1 MKATLIGATGLIGSH
16 LLEILLQDPAFEKV
30 TVLVRKPLLGLS
42 HPKLEKKLVDFND
55 ADALLVALHETDVI
69 FCAVG
74 TTQQK
79 VKGDQAAYRKVD
91 FDIPA
96 HTARFGKMNGC
107 EKYVLVSA
115 LGAKKGSANFYL
127 NLKGE
132 AEEAVIASGMRSV
145 HFMRPSILEGNRK
158 EKRTGERIGIFIARI
173 FSFLLPSRLKLSPA
187 VMVAGAMSAAAKT
200 DKPGAFIYQNAEMKS
215 LIQHSKFKIQNLNQ
229 VHIRHD
235 HHTHH
240 FLVLMQYRGLFLQ
253 ISLALAHHP

>member
-30 TVLVRKPLLGLS
+30 TVLVRKPLLGLN
-42 HPKLEKKLVDFND
+42 HAKLEKKLVDFND
-55 ADALLVALHETDVI
+55 ADSLLLALNETDVI

-96 HTARFGKMNGC
+96 NTARFGKMNGC

-115 LGAKKGSANFYL
+115 LGAKKGSSNFYL

-132 AEEAVIASGMRSV
+132 AEEAVIAAGMRSV
-145 HFMRPSILEGNRK
+145 HIMRPSILEGNRK
-158 EKRTGERIGIFIARI
+158 EKRTGEKFGIFMAKAL
-173 FSFLLPSRLKLSPA
+173 SFLLPSRLKLSPA
-187 VMVAGAMSAAAKT
+187 SMVAQAMANAAKSDT
-200 DKPGAFIYQNAEMKS
+200 TGAKVYMNKEMKE
-215 LIQHSKFKIQNLNQ
+215 LN
-229 VHIRHD
+229 
-235 HHTHH
+235 
-240 FLVLMQYRGLFLQ
+240 
-253 ISLALAHHP
+253 

>member
-16 LLEILLQDPAFEKV
+16 LLEILLQDPAFVKV
-30 TVLVRKPLLGLS
+30 TVLVRKPLLGLN
-42 HPKLEKKLVDFND
+42 HAKLEKKLVDFND
-55 ADALLVALHETDVI
+55 ADSLLLALHETDVI

-74 TTQQK
+74 TTRQK

-115 LGAKKGSANFYL
+115 LGAKKGSSNFYL

-145 HFMRPSILEGNRK
+145 HIMRPSILEGNRK
-158 EKRTGERIGIFIARI
+158 EKRTGEKFGIFMAKAL
-173 FSFLLPSRLKLSPA
+173 SFLLPSRLKLSPA
-187 VMVAGAMSAAAKT
+187 SMVAQAMANAAKT
-200 DKPGAFIYQNAEMKS
+200 DTTGAKVYMNKDMK
-215 LIQHSKFKIQNLNQ
+215 ILNSE
-229 VHIRHD
+229 
-235 HHTHH
+235 
-240 FLVLMQYRGLFLQ
+240 F
-253 ISLALAHHP
+253 

>member
-30 TVLVRKPLLGLS
+30 TVLVRKPLLGLN
-42 HPKLEKKLVDFND
+42 HAKLEKKLVDFND
-55 ADALLVALHETDVI
+55 ADSLLLALNETDVI

-96 HTARFGKMNGC
+96 NTARFGKMNGC

-115 LGAKKGSANFYL
+115 LGAKKGSSNFYL

-132 AEEAVIASGMRSV
+132 AEEAVIAAGMRSV
-145 HFMRPSILEGNRK
+145 HIMRPSILEGNRK
-158 EKRTGERIGIFIARI
+158 EKRTGEKFGIFMAKAL
-173 FSFLLPSRLKLSPA
+173 SFLLPSRLKLSPA
-187 VMVAGAMSAAAKT
+187 SMVAQAMANAAKT
-200 DKPGAFIYQNAEMKS
+200 DTTGAKVYMNKDMK
-215 LIQHSKFKIQNLNQ
+215 ILNSE
-229 VHIRHD
+229 
-235 HHTHH
+235 
-240 FLVLMQYRGLFLQ
+240 F
-253 ISLALAHHP
+253 